1 MTALLYQCIRVYNLY
16 VLQMV
21 ILSLIVKRIRVK
33 ALVKDKQAA
42 VEAFGT
48 YVEVGALLLLSYSQ
62 HFGGYWGIHFAYCFS
77 KYCWFLMDLVFSFKS
92 IAGSSTDSSSLKKA
106 LRGTRAVIC
115 TNVCSSNLSSFP
127 FNYLVSSSIVV
138 CHFLD
143 ANLWVNMDIIVNNF
157 MCLLF
162 RQWRFSTGRFSIQ
175 YWELERS
182 RSYHPIVSG
191 TYFLSCKS
199 GHY

>member
-1 MTALLYQCIRVYNLY
+1 MTALLYQCIRVYNVY

-21 ILSLIVKRIRVK
+21 ILSLIVKRIPVK

-62 HFGGYWGIHFAYCFS
+62 HLGGYWGIHFAY
-77 KYCWFLMDLVFSFKS
+77 WFLMDLVFSFKS
-92 IAGSSTDSSSLKKA
+92 IAGSSADSSSLKKA

-127 FNYLVSSSIVV
+127 FNYLVSSSLVV

-143 ANLWVNMDIIVNNF
+143 ANLWVNMDFQEV
-157 MCLLF
+157 
-162 RQWRFSTGRFSIQ
+162 
-175 YWELERS
+175 
-182 RSYHPIVSG
+182 
-191 TYFLSCKS
+191 LS
-199 GHY
+199 